1 MTTSATYKCVSSSNV
16 IRTFSTY
23 EEAYRF
29 VMKEGDLS
37 RLWTLE
43 RVS

>member
-1 MTTSATYKCVSSSNV
+1 MTYKCVSSSNE
-16 IRTFSTY
+16 IRTFNSY
-23 EEAYRF
+23 EAAYRF

>member
-1 MTTSATYKCVSSSNV
+1 MYRCINTRNESRYFATYD
-16 IRTFSTY
+16 
-23 EEAYRF
+23 EAYRF

-43 RVS
+43 KL